1 MAQNYDFDTFTV
13 GNVSPRRDEERS
25 RNSRQRVD
33 KAETVSEN
41 IKTVFGGK
49 ISFLQIGE
57 LVKAATDAQKVGKI
71 TSVYDIDCADKAAR
85 EFVYSN
91 I

>member
-1 MAQNYDFDTFTV
+1 MAHNYDFDTFTV
-13 GNVSPRRDEERS
+13 GNKRAGRDEERP
-25 RNSRQRVD
+25 RASRQR
-33 KAETVSEN
+33 AERTETVSEN
-41 IKTVFGGK
+41 RKTVLGGK

-57 LVKAATDAQKVGKI
+57 LVKAATDTQKVGKI

>member
-1 MAQNYDFDTFTV
+1 MFLD
-13 GNVSPRRDEERS
+13 
-25 RNSRQRVD
+25 
-33 KAETVSEN
+33 
-41 IKTVFGGK
+41 GK